1 MEPLPLW
8 EAARREMEEYQFVAS
23 AGLQP
28 KWSVPREIAI
38 NVAISGR
45 FGDAVD

>member
-1 MEPLPLW
+1 VEPLPLW
-8 EAARREMEEYQFVAS
+8 GAARLEMEEYQFVAS

-45 FGDAVD
+45 F